1 MPPQD
6 LAQVQ
11 LDHPQ
16 NHEPL
21 HAGQA
26 WKSLARPP
34 WAMNPCILGLRRNPL
49 NPKISSFDR
58 SISNMG
64 LLLCLPQPGC
74 LPPKGVPIQKLSR
87 EESIEMDPEVNPKI
101 HRCSIAE
108 LVKAEMAVWQHNE
121 LLQLLKPPLCD
132 IKNEVCQRVLWLLAP
147 QELAKRIWHL
157 LGLLETCVCQLLV
170 FLLLP
175 RPSYVDKLSFRI
187 QLVSLSM
194 HSSLLWS
201 ISLSCDAL
209 AEAAFHLWNL
219 ECVAAWLANRKCNPH
234 AQRGKIREC
243 PRNWSP
249 GWWRSRSLNQI
260 LRGHSSVDSHPVIW
274 LLGENIW
281 KNWSKKLICHFYPPT
296 NMGMAQITSTNL
308 LIEVNF
314 CCLRPWWHPWYILYN

>member
-1 MPPQD
+1 MLCMLKPTRILLQDSSNVPMLLWVQCARSIASHAGKFVPSCCQWHCLHQAAFLKSPRHNMLPQD

-64 LLLCLPQPGC
+64 LLLCLPLPGW

-132 IKNEVCQRVLWLLAP
+132 IK
-147 QELAKRIWHL
+147 KR
-157 LGLLETCVCQLLV
+157 GL
-170 FLLLP
+170 P
-175 RPSYVDKLSFRI
+175 K
-187 QLVSLSM
+187 
-194 HSSLLWS
+194 SSLTLGTTRTCQEDLTS
-201 ISLSCDAL
+201 PRSSGNMCMS
-209 AEAAFHLWNL
+209 AAG
-219 ECVAAWLANRKCNPH
+219 VS
-234 AQRGKIREC
+234 
-243 PRNWSP
+243 SP
-249 GWWRSRSLNQI
+249 S
-260 LRGHSSVDSHPVIW
+260 PAF
-274 LLGENIW
+274 
-281 KNWSKKLICHFYPPT
+281 IC
-296 NMGMAQITSTNL
+296 
-308 LIEVNF
+308 
-314 CCLRPWWHPWYILYN
+314 W